1 MATITHLGVHGRGL
15 PARITSEEEALSV
28 AAKATEIFAVI
39 SPDAVGEWLA
49 RSGLLAISV
58 PAELGGIDVSNVVLA
73 EIVSAFARA
82 SAEAATA
89 LTAHF
94 AALELLRGGGTE
106 DQRRAVFDRA
116 RQGQRFA
123 LARLP
128 TDLQVQLTDVTVEI
142 GKAEEAAALPPDW
155 RIICLQ
161 SLQDSPVAMMLA
173 RTGTVREDVERSPLG
188 AFIGKTSA
196 PHVDA
201 MLALQQDALLLST
214 ALSRLLTAATVLG
227 RCESELSALISPDQ
241 GADDVVDRA
250 ERAGL
255 LAVRIE
261 TLRGI
266 AHRCGALFD
275 RAQVSPT
282 TQAIEEACRVS
293 TILDV
298 VIRETGL
305 PCPSGEDRAALRA
318 VGNSVLFGGR

>member
-15 PARITSEEEALSV
+15 PARIASEEEALSV
-28 AAKATEIFAVI
+28 TAKATEIFAGA
-39 SPDAVGEWLA
+39 SPDTVSEWLA

-116 RQGQRFA
+116 CQGQRFA

-188 AFIGKTSA
+188 ASFEKTSA
-196 PHVDA
+196 LHVDA
-201 MLALQQDALLLST
+201 MLALQQDALSLSV

-241 GADDVVDRA
+241 RADVVHRA

-266 AHRCGALFD
+266 AHRCGTLFD

-282 TQAIEEACRVS
+282 ARAIEEACRVS

-305 PCPSGEDRAALRA
+305 PCPSGDRAALRA
-318 VGNSVLFGGR
+318 VGRSVLFGGR